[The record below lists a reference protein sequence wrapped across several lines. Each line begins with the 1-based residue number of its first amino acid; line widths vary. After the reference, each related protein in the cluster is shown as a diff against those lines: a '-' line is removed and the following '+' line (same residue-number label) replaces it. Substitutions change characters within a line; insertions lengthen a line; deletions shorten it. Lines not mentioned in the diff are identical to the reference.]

1 MRRGGVKRLWAAAG
15 GLAASAV
22 LAAAC
27 PGAALA
33 ALTDDLCLPSGDPQ
47 LAAYPSGAE
56 LQQAASLAES
66 RLSRRGGADPF
77 ADVAPALELRPAG
90 AERPSAEAISEY
102 CSAAGELKRVSAQGS
117 QQQAQS

>member
-15 GLAASAV
+15 GLAVSGV
-22 LAAAC
+22 LMAC
-27 PGAALA
+27 PGVAQA

-47 LAAYPSGAE
+47 LAAYPTGAE

-77 ADVAPALELRPAG
+77 ADVAPALEIRSAG
-90 AERPSAEAISEY
+90 AQRPSPEAISEY
-102 CSAAGELKRVSAQGS
+102 CSAAGELMRV
-117 QQQAQS
+117 